1 MLKEKAAKFV
11 VRLKLRKS
19 NFSQQ
24 TFSEILNKAV
34 TFLIL
39 MPEDEGDFK
48 HAVDVIDFLVQL
60 KKEVTI
66 LTYDYR
72 VSLLPLK
79 LRSKTIEHGIK
90 DLNNIDLP
98 NKNLIHRLD
107 RKNFDAIL
115 DLNRNEQ
122 LFYSYV
128 AVMVDAKIR
137 IGFKNNIADRVYN
150 LQIANNETNPKI
162 SYKNLLNCLKML

>member
-11 VRLKLRKS
+11 VRLKLKKS

-24 TFSEILNKAV
+24 SFSEVLNKAL

-39 MPEDEGDFK
+39 MPGNEGDFK
-48 HAVDVIDFLVQL
+48 YAVEVINFLVQME
-60 KKEVTI
+60 KEVTI

-72 VSLLPLK
+72 VSLLPLQ
-79 LRSKTIEHGIK
+79 LRGKTIEHGIR
-90 DLNNIDLP
+90 DLNKIDLP
-98 NKNLIHRLD
+98 NKKLITRLTK
-107 RKNFDAIL
+107 KNFDAIL
-115 DLNRNEQ
+115 DLNRSEQ

-128 AVMVDAKIR
+128 TVLVDAKIR
-137 IGFKNNIADRVYN
+137 IGFRKDFADKVYN

>member
-1 MLKEKAAKFV
+1 MFKKTVARFI
-11 VRLKLRKS
+11 VRLKLKRS
-19 NFSQQ
+19 NFIEQS
-24 TFSEILNKAV
+24 FSEVLNNAL

-48 HAVDVIDFLVQL
+48 YAVEIINFLVEM

-79 LRSKTIEHGIK
+79 LRGKAIEHGIRDINK
-90 DLNNIDLP
+90 IDLP
-98 NKNLIHRLD
+98 NKKLISRLTK
-107 RKNFDAIL
+107 KNFDAIL
-115 DLNRNEQ
+115 DLNRSEQ
-122 LFYSYV
+122 LFYSYI
-128 AVMVDAKIR
+128 AVLVDAKIR
-137 IGFKNNIADRVYN
+137 IGFKKHFADRVYN
-150 LQIANNETNPKI
+150 LQIANNEINPKI